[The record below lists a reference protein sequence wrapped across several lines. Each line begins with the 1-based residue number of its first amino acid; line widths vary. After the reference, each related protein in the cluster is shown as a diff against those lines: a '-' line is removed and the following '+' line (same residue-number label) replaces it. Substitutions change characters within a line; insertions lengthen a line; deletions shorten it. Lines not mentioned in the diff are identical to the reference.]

1 MTPSR
6 YLKAIVGAVISA
18 LTAAQVALDSGHP
31 VTTTQWVTLAI
42 GALVAT
48 LGVYAVPNTP
58 VKSSPTP
65 VAPVDSGG
73 LPIVTPPAPTD
84 LPAAP

>member
-1 MTPSR
+1 MSPSR

-31 VTTTQWVTLAI
+31 VTTTQWVTLGI

-58 VKSSPTP
+58 ATFHVPSA
-65 VAPVDSGG
+65 APADPGV
-73 LPIVTPPAPTD
+73 LPIVTPPAEQP
-84 LPAAP
+84 PAV